1 MTVHFAFL
9 HKSSDSSDAN
19 CPIITISN
27 SENTCQNFFASRESS
42 FCELQF
48 SNELQY
54 TNELYYT
61 SPLKYVNKLQ
71 YAKFE
76 LKYINELQYTSKLQ
90 YTKNALRTAIV
101 GPFQNFPHNLMRNI
115 ARKGSKSGLHILM
128 DGDMIPSQNFA
139 IKIKEIANRII
150 DGKHKKVLAIRRFE
164 TESGMDILTD
174 NKKLLDSKILQ
185 RTFEFH
191 HRYFTAGYSIEGLD
205 EWFKKCEETDMVTAS
220 LVPYP
225 GYIWEIHPILHRKD
239 PYNADYF
246 PSRVKTMHALIY
258 ELCRDGYTFHLPSH
272 VFSIHNGIKHTNT
285 VYSKASITHQE
296 AAAMI
301 LARDKFKKEMGE
313 VYPWTLKKLIP
324 TNLYDEQYCIGL
336 NFVEAKDSF
345 RESDGLEPITLSTHA
360 TSDML
365 KTLEKMPNLWDG
377 PISVGIFLD
386 IQTSNALEYL
396 ENLYKCVPEFG
407 RKMSIHF
414 AYRISAFQTDCP
426 TVFIP
431 KSKISC
437 DYFLKNQETL
447 RAEISAPFVLYPCS
461 LMRNVARWGAKSD
474 IHFIMDGD
482 MIISE
487 GMALKIKKIANK
499 MIDGK
504 SKNVLLVR
512 RFENA
517 NGTVIP
523 RSFEKLEESIRRNQ
537 TFEFHHKCF
546 FFGHQIENLP
556 FWLETSSK
564 SPEIISWQIPYSNVD
579 WEPQPI
585 LHKNDPY
592 NADYFPS
599 RIKNVQSLIYKLCR
613 ANYTFH
619 LLSHV
624 FDVHEGIKTE
634 DTKYSKAVADH
645 QNIYAR
651 RTARLR
657 YAEEMSNLYPD
668 TWEKCGVFA
677 L

>member
-1 MTVHFAFL
+1 MLHSNRSALYVIILIFGFLFYLQWLREKTLRDQLKDSDKIQNSTTPTNFYSVENYGEEGILRNLTIQTRMENEKYCVGYNFLEATESFREADNLEPVSLVTHATPDMMETIEKLTNLWDGPISLGIFIDSNSRNVLEYLTEIYRCDMTVHFAFL

-164 TESGMDILTD
+164 TESGMDIPTD

-246 PSRVKTMHALIY
+246 PSRVKTMHALI
-258 ELCRDGYTFHLPSH
+258 
-272 VFSIHNGIKHTNT
+272 
-285 VYSKASITHQE
+285 
-296 AAAMI
+296 
-301 LARDKFKKEMGE
+301 
-313 VYPWTLKKLIP
+313 
-324 TNLYDEQYCIGL
+324 
-336 NFVEAKDSF
+336 
-345 RESDGLEPITLSTHA
+345 
-360 TSDML
+360 
-365 KTLEKMPNLWDG
+365 
-377 PISVGIFLD
+377 
-386 IQTSNALEYL
+386 
-396 ENLYKCVPEFG
+396 
-407 RKMSIHF
+407 
-414 AYRISAFQTDCP
+414 
-426 TVFIP
+426 
-431 KSKISC
+431 
-437 DYFLKNQETL
+437 
-447 RAEISAPFVLYPCS
+447 
-461 LMRNVARWGAKSD
+461 
-474 IHFIMDGD
+474 
-482 MIISE
+482 
-487 GMALKIKKIANK
+487 
-499 MIDGK
+499 
-504 SKNVLLVR
+504 
-512 RFENA
+512 
-517 NGTVIP
+517 
-523 RSFEKLEESIRRNQ
+523 
-537 TFEFHHKCF
+537 
-546 FFGHQIENLP
+546 
-556 FWLETSSK
+556 
-564 SPEIISWQIPYSNVD
+564 
-579 WEPQPI
+579 
-585 LHKNDPY
+585 
-592 NADYFPS
+592 
-599 RIKNVQSLIYKLCR
+599 
-613 ANYTFH
+613 
-619 LLSHV
+619 
-624 FDVHEGIKTE
+624 
-634 DTKYSKAVADH
+634 
-645 QNIYAR
+645 
-651 RTARLR
+651 
-657 YAEEMSNLYPD
+657 
-668 TWEKCGVFA
+668 
-677 L
+677 

>member
-1 MTVHFAFL
+1 
-9 HKSSDSSDAN
+9 D
-19 CPIITISN
+19 
-27 SENTCQNFFASRESS
+27 
-42 FCELQF
+42 
-48 SNELQY
+48 
-54 TNELYYT
+54 
-61 SPLKYVNKLQ
+61 
-71 YAKFE
+71 
-76 LKYINELQYTSKLQ
+76 
-90 YTKNALRTAIV
+90 
-101 GPFQNFPHNLMRNI
+101 NLE
-115 ARKGSKSGLHILM
+115 
-128 DGDMIPSQNFA
+128 P
-139 IKIKEIANRII
+139 
-150 DGKHKKVLAIRRFE
+150 V
-164 TESGMDILTD
+164 
-174 NKKLLDSKILQ
+174 
-185 RTFEFH
+185 
-191 HRYFTAGYSIEGLD
+191 
-205 EWFKKCEETDMVTAS
+205 S
-220 LVPYP
+220 LV
-225 GYIWEIHPILHRKD
+225 
-239 PYNADYF
+239 
-246 PSRVKTMHALIY
+246 
-258 ELCRDGYTFHLPSH
+258 
-272 VFSIHNGIKHTNT
+272 
-285 VYSKASITHQE
+285 
-296 AAAMI
+296 
-301 LARDKFKKEMGE
+301 
-313 VYPWTLKKLIP
+313 
-324 TNLYDEQYCIGL
+324 
-336 NFVEAKDSF
+336 
-345 RESDGLEPITLSTHA
+345 THA
-360 TSDML
+360 TPDMME
-365 KTLEKMPNLWDG
+365 TIEKLTNLWDG
-377 PISVGIFLD
+377 PISLGIFID
-386 IQTSNALEYL
+386 SNSRNVLEYL
-396 ENLYKCVPEFG
+396 TEIYRCDVRFR

-523 RSFEKLEESIRRNQ
+523 RSFEKLEEKSKI
-537 TFEFHHKCF
+537 F
-546 FFGHQIENLP
+546 FFR
-556 FWLETSSK
+556 
-564 SPEIISWQIPYSNVD
+564 NVD